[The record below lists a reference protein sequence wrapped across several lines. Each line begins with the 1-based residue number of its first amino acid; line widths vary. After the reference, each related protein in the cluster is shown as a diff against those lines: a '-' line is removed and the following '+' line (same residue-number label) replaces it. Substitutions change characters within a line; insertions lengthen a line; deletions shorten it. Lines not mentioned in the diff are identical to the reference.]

1 MPIEL
6 LVEAAEDDRL
16 LVDVL
21 LPQGRAVRVCLEV
34 LARVVQVIAS
44 PASGKTKY
52 YVNAAYCYEGYSY
65 FRFRWSYGE
74 PRFPMVSLGSLFSLD
89 VANILQKDHKLFIA
103 TYFLC
108 SKKNPQL
115 KDLRFPI
122 NFKNCFCDHSHNM
135 IRKCSPRKIV
145 FLSIRRLKKAPVTR
159 SIQ

>member
-74 PRFPMVSLGSLFSLD
+74 PRF
-89 VANILQKDHKLFIA
+89 
-103 TYFLC
+103 
-108 SKKNPQL
+108 
-115 KDLRFPI
+115 
-122 NFKNCFCDHSHNM
+122 
-135 IRKCSPRKIV
+135 IV
-145 FLSIRRLKKAPVTR
+145 FIRCRQYITKGPQALYRHLSFM
-159 SIQ
+159 